1 VRSELV
7 AGARPKSCCGWCA
20 LTRIVRRRDL
30 RGSLKTLARQIEG
43 QLQADGWNHCAVYE
57 HELIRVWPLDEPER
71 EAKIAKFAKEYGF
84 RLRFYRMGMCAI
96 FDKWPPRQSL

>member
-1 VRSELV
+1 MQPRPRWRVLTKWDEN
-7 AGARPKSCCGWCA
+7 ARGIDR
-20 LTRIVRRRDL
+20 TRIAKLVNGIDY
-30 RGSLKTLARQIEG
+30 
-43 QLQADGWNHCAVYE
+43 AVYE

-96 FDKWPPRQSL
+96 FDKWDSK

>member
-1 VRSELV
+1 
-7 AGARPKSCCGWCA
+7 
-20 LTRIVRRRDL
+20 
-30 RGSLKTLARQIEG
+30 LKTLARQIEG

-71 EAKIAKFAKEYGF
+71 EAKIAEFAKEYGF